1 MSRLV
6 PVLALLLCLLAGC
19 APFSGPIPRETPPS
33 SVFVQHSP
41 SQGDFT
47 YSIDTGAATKSV
59 YFAFTNPDTRVPAAS
74 IPSVSGTDALASKG
88 LDWTTDS
95 IPLPAKSAIAA
106 TPTRVS
112 EFNRDPFSR
121 TGSTA
126 RLRKS
131 LDLTGSPPP
140 PPMPNDIPNVST
152 EIMYDTLPNGV
163 PYPFDATCRGV
174 SGVVDIGGGKTR
186 TLNIWVQD
194 WCWMSQTTGP
204 AKAHYVDQTMVNAL
218 QAAFLASGVFNDI
231 YDWVTAMIGSE
242 WGPHPYADLIQPND
256 EITILLCDIEDD
268 NSDNGGVIGFFW
280 AKDNFKD
287 GSIYQPNPG
296 LPNYFPYHSHERI
309 MFYID
314 AVMLANPSPAGYW
327 ADQVVSTLAHEF
339 QHMIN
344 FYQKIVVAGAGQGP
358 DTWINEM
365 CSQAVEDLVAD
376 KLGIMG
382 PRGVDGNLGAAGP
395 QNNSEGRIP
404 LFNAF
409 DSVSLSNWG
418 GSGLLQSYSA
428 SYAFGAYLTRNFGG
442 AGLIRAMVQ
451 SPRTGAEQIV
461 DSVSA
466 IAGRQESLGDLLQKW
481 SLAVLLSDRTDAP
494 AGYQYNTGDFIVS
507 SVGSASYS
515 LGSINFF
522 NYQQGTTG
530 KTGPRL
536 YSGNGLVGNTR
547 PLPASGLL
555 YLAGLSLTGKHAWSI
570 DLPEGVSLSVVV
582 K

>member
-1 MSRLV
+1 
-6 PVLALLLCLLAGC
+6 
-19 APFSGPIPRETPPS
+19 
-33 SVFVQHSP
+33 
-41 SQGDFT
+41 
-47 YSIDTGAATKSV
+47 
-59 YFAFTNPDTRVPAAS
+59 
-74 IPSVSGTDALASKG
+74 
-88 LDWTTDS
+88 
-95 IPLPAKSAIAA
+95 
-106 TPTRVS
+106 
-112 EFNRDPFSR
+112 
-121 TGSTA
+121 
-126 RLRKS
+126 
-131 LDLTGSPPP
+131 
-140 PPMPNDIPNVST
+140 
-152 EIMYDTLPNGV
+152 MYDTLPNGV

-194 WCWMSQTTGP
+194 WCWTSTLGHT
-204 AKAHYVDQTMVNAL
+204 KAHYVDQTMVNAL

-481 SLAVLLSDRTDAP
+481 SLAVLLSDRSDAP